1 MACMQLQV
9 VVLLVVLSL
18 WRSKWQLSGSLGTR
32 LMSLYFLYLLL
43 NVVRAAH
50 THAQGRTRFAF
61 RRILDPFPESH
72 RAKLLRVGQ
81 LIDRDVIPVL
91 EPLRQALGMEL
102 VDCTNMR
109 C

>member
-43 NVVRAAH
+43 NVVRAPSVP
-50 THAQGRTRFAF
+50 G
-61 RRILDPFPESH
+61 S
-72 RAKLLRVGQ
+72 RVCVTP
-81 LIDRDVIPVL
+81 R
-91 EPLRQALGMEL
+91 
-102 VDCTNMR
+102 
-109 C
+109 